1 MCHKQHVK
9 PLMTLYLVGF
19 PVIDLLDSVY
29 LLIYL
34 YIMNGKQIIRKLEN
48 EGWHIKRVRGSH
60 HIMSKD
66 GRSVPVPVH
75 GSTER
80 GKGLLSAIEKQTG
93 VKLK

>member
-19 PVIDLLDSVY
+19 PVIDLLDSVS

-66 GRSVPVPVH
+66 NRSVPVPVH
-75 GSTER
+75 GSAEI

>member
-1 MCHKQHVK
+1 
-9 PLMTLYLVGF
+9 MTLYLVGF
-19 PVIDLLDSVY
+19 PVIDLLDSVS

-66 GRSVPVPVH
+66 NRSVPVPVH
-75 GSTER
+75 GSAEI

>member
-1 MCHKQHVK
+1 
-9 PLMTLYLVGF
+9 MTLYLVGF
-19 PVIDLLDSVY
+19 PVIDLLDSIS

-66 GRSVPVPVH
+66 NRSVPVPVH
-75 GSTER
+75 GSAEI

>member
-1 MCHKQHVK
+1 M
-9 PLMTLYLVGF
+9 MSFLVGF
-19 PVIDLLDSVY
+19 PVVDLLDSIS

-66 GRSVPVPVH
+66 NRSVPVPVH
-75 GSTER
+75 GSAEI
-80 GKGLLSAIEKQTG
+80 GKGLLSAIKNKPELNLNEHALPSKI
-93 VKLK
+93 